1 MRFSRFDGSPIVFF
15 PTAWIVGNTQQP
27 NSSLLSHRGETF
39 PPGWIRSNRLSKS
52 LGLKCTEHI
61 TECFDGCHFALFCFT
76 KSTHFFLLLLASG
89 RSSSKK
95 VSHAAIYLLLRL
107 SGSCNQQQ
115 CKLSAFSSPT
125 IDKQWE
131 KIGWLKEMCWLHCDR
146 GKIGSWIDVTS
157 PILQK

>member
-27 NSSLLSHRGETF
+27 NSSLRSHRGGAF
-39 PPGWIRSNRLSKS
+39 PPCWRQSNLLSKS
-52 LGLKCTEHI
+52 SGLKCTEHI

-95 VSHAAIYLLLRL
+95 GITCSDIPLTLSFWLLQPAATQIVGIFFPHNRSTVSEDRL
-107 SGSCNQQQ
+107 TEGNV
-115 CKLSAFSSPT
+115 L
-125 IDKQWE
+125 
-131 KIGWLKEMCWLHCDR
+131 
-146 GKIGSWIDVTS
+146 TS
-157 PILQK
+157 LWSRENRFLNWRH